1 MAPRLQLKMGLTK
14 VRKPQYASEPGFV
27 SAVNEQLKVLTE
39 ELKDIFD
46 QVEGATAEITK
57 EALEPTFE
65 KSKLYCPKDTHE
77 LVNSGYLEV
86 TSFRGKPQ
94 VEMGY
99 GKGGSPRYAVYVH
112 EMTQYNHAFPT
123 RSKFMEAAINED
135 MGSLPHRIADGYMRF
150 MGL

>member
-14 VRKPQYASEPGFV
+14 VRVPQYASEPGFV
-27 SAVNEQLKVLTE
+27 SAVNAQMKVLTE

-46 QVEGATAEITK
+46 QIEGASAEITK

-65 KSKLYCPKDTHE
+65 KSKYYCPKDTE
-77 LVNSGYLEV
+77 ALVNSAYLEV
-86 TSFRGKPQ
+86 NTFRGKPQ

-99 GKGGSPRYAVYVH
+99 GRGGTPRYAPYVH
-112 EMTQYNHAFPT
+112 EMTTYQHAFPT
-123 RSKFMEAAINED
+123 RSKFLEAAIDED
-135 MGSLPHRIADGYMRF
+135 MAVLPTRLADGYRRF